1 MNKTE
6 LIDAL
11 AAELKETKT
20 KSALILDAFCNVI
33 TKSLSKGNDITII
46 GFGSFGVTAR
56 AAREG
61 RNPQTGAKIKIAA
74 SKAVRFRPGK
84 ALKDAVNKS
93 KK

>member
-20 KSALILDAFCNVI
+20 KSAHILDAFCNVI
-33 TKSLSKGNDITII
+33 TKSLSKGHDITII

>member
-11 AAELKETKT
+11 AAELQETKT
-20 KSALILDAFCNVI
+20 KSAHILDAFCNVI
-33 TKSLSKGNDITII
+33 TESLSKGHDITII

-84 ALKDAVNKS
+84 ALKDAVNKN